1 MENILHVG
9 LDVGSTTVKII
20 VMDDNKNTI
29 YKDYQRHFSDTKNT
43 VCNVLENLLKMYPSN
58 SFTLAL
64 TGSGAMSAAKFL
76 GVDFIQEVVSCKRA
90 VEKYIPKTDVVIELG
105 GEDAKIIYFD
115 QSIEQRMNGT
125 CAGGTGAFLDQ
136 MASLLHTDTA
146 GLNELAKNYTTIY
159 PIASRCGVFAKTDIQ
174 PLINEG
180 AAKEDIAASIFQAVV
195 NQTISGLACG
205 RPIRGHVAFLGGPL
219 NYLSELRTRFIE
231 TLHLKDDEIIV
242 PEEAHLLVAKGA
254 ALDSFDTE
262 VITTT
267 QLEQKIENLR
277 NSHDNTSHPLDPLFK
292 TKDEYERFKE
302 RHNKAKVER
311 ANIENYSGDC
321 YLGIDAGSTTTK
333 IVLIDKDGKLL
344 YSLYGSN
351 EGNPLKSVMNML
363 KQLYK
368 VLPKKA
374 ILRYSGV
381 TGYGEKL
388 IQTALN
394 VDLNEIETIAHYT
407 AAKTF
412 EPDVTSIVDIG
423 GQDMK
428 YIRMKNGSIDNIMLN
443 EACSSGCGSFIET
456 FAKGLN
462 LDISEFVKEAINA
475 KRPVDLGSRCTVFMN
490 SKIKQAQKEGY
501 SVGDISSGL
510 SYSVIKNAIQ
520 KVMKVRDVETLGD
533 HIVVQGGTFYN
544 DAVLRAFELIVGKN
558 VIRPDIAGLMGAY
571 GMALLSKEQYEANLD
586 MEHVSTILRT
596 DDIDKLE
603 IKVTHTRCNR
613 CENHC
618 KLTINKFSNGQIHV
632 SGNRCEKGAGIVTK
646 SEPLPNLVQYKFER
660 IFNYKPLEEKDAPRG
675 TIGIPRVLNMYEDY
689 PFWFTFLT
697 SLGFRVILSEKST
710 RATYEK
716 GMESMPSES
725 VCYPAKLSHGHIE
738 SLLEQGIKTIFYPCM
753 PYSRKEYEK
762 ADNHYNCPIVISYS
776 EVLKNNVEG
785 LKNPEIKFINPFLPF
800 DKKNL
805 VKKVL
810 ELDEFKEYK
819 FTKSELNEAV
829 DKAEAEYQKC
839 KNDIR
844 QKGSETVKYIEE
856 HNLKGIV
863 LAGRPY
869 HVDPEINHGIDTLIT
884 SLGLCVLTEDSVS
897 DKTEAKRPL
906 RVVDQWVYHARL
918 YAAADFVGKHDN
930 LELVQLNSF
939 GCGVDAVTTDQ
950 VEEILSSYDKMY
962 TLIKIDEVNNLGAV
976 RIRIRSLL
984 ASMKKREKEKLEE
997 KADGDYGIKKK
1008 IFTKEMRDEYT
1019 ILMPQMAPIH
1029 FDLLESA
1036 VRSCGYKV
1044 ELLREC
1050 TQKTVETGLKYVNND
1065 ACYPSIL
1072 TTGQMIEALQSG
1084 KYDLN
1089 KTALIMSQT
1098 GGGCRATNYIGF
1110 IRKAL
1115 KDAGFSNI
1123 PVISFNIV
1131 GMEKMPGFKLTIPLL
1146 EKLLKTVIYGD
1157 LLQKM
1162 LTKNRAYEVNKGET
1176 QKLFDN
1182 WMEKCKKLLQ
1192 KSSNKEFKQ
1201 SIYDIVNDFEKI
1213 ELDTTTQKPRV
1224 GIVGEVLIKYHPF
1237 GNNYVANLLEQEGA
1251 EVILPDFMGFVKFM
1265 ATHKI
1270 TFNNLLNTNKTSS
1283 KLMKVAIKLIDLLE
1297 KDVKIALAKSK
1308 KGYLQPCDIWH
1319 LEDKVKD
1326 VLSIGNQTGEG
1337 WFLTAEMIEYIE
1349 NDIPNI
1355 VCVQP
1360 FACLPNHVV
1369 GKGVIKTIRSIYPD
1383 ANISPVD
1390 YDPGASETNQTNRIK
1405 LLMTVAKDNLKEKE
1419 KHIKALEMENAK
1431 TQTSENKS
1439 SLIKDINK

>member
-1 MENILHVG
+1 MNEILHVV
-9 LDVGSTTVKII
+9 LDVGSTTVKIV
-20 VMDDNKNTI
+20 VMDSNKNTI

-43 VCNVLENLLKMYPSN
+43 VCNVLENLLLKYPSN
-58 SFTLAL
+58 TYTLAL

-90 VEKYIPKTDVVIELG
+90 VEKYIPQTDVVIELG

-115 QSIEQRMNGT
+115 NSIEQRMNGT

-146 GLNELAKNYTTIY
+146 GLNELAKGYQTIY

-205 RPIRGHVAFLGGPL
+205 RPIRGNVAFLGGPL
-219 NYLSELRTRFIE
+219 SYLSELRKRFIE
-231 TLHLKDDEIIV
+231 TLQLKDEEIIV

-254 ALDSFDTE
+254 ALDSYHTE
-262 VITTT
+262 EITPNE
-267 QLEQKIENLR
+267 LEKKIENLKQ
-277 NSHDNTSHPLDPLFK
+277 SHDNTTHPLDPLFK
-292 TKDEYERFKE
+292 NDEEYKNFKE
-302 RHNKAKVER
+302 RHNKAKVNKTDLSTYE
-311 ANIENYSGDC
+311 GDC

-333 IVLIDKDGKLL
+333 LVLIDKDGNLL

-351 EGNPLKSVMNML
+351 EGNPLNSVTNML
-363 KQLYK
+363 KNLYK
-368 VLPKKA
+368 QLPEKA

-456 FAKGLN
+456 FAKSLN
-462 LDISEFVKEAINA
+462 IEISEFVKEAIKA

-520 KVMKVRDVETLGD
+520 KVMKVRDVSTLGD

-558 VIRPDIAGLMGAY
+558 VVRPDISGLMGAY

-586 MEHVSTILRT
+586 MEYKSKILKE
-596 DDIDKLE
+596 DELDKLE
-603 IKVTHTRCNR
+603 VKITHTHCNN

-618 KLTINKFSNGQIHV
+618 KLTINKFNNGAIHV
-632 SGNRCEKGAGIVTK
+632 TGNRCEKGAGVVSKTK
-646 SEPLPNLVQYKFER
+646 DLPNLVQYKYER
-660 IFNYKPLEEKDAPRG
+660 LFNYKPLEEKDAPRG
-675 TIGIPRVLNMYEDY
+675 VIGIPRVLNMYEDY

-710 RATYEK
+710 RKTYEK

-776 EVLKNNVEG
+776 EVLRNNVEG
-785 LKNPEIKFINPFLPF
+785 LKDEKIKFINPFLPF

-810 ELDEFKEYK
+810 ELDEFKEYN
-819 FTKSELNEAV
+819 FTKSELNEAAT
-829 DKAEAEYQKC
+829 KAEEEYQKC
-839 KNDIR
+839 KEDIR
-844 QKGSETVKYIEE
+844 KKGAETVKYIEE
-856 HNLKGIV
+856 NHLKGIV

-884 SLGLCVLTEDSVS
+884 SLGLCVLTEDSIS
-897 DKTEAKRPL
+897 DKTEVKRPI
-906 RVVDQWVYHARL
+906 RVVDQWVFHARL
-918 YAAADFVGKHDN
+918 YAAADFVGKHDS
-930 LELVQLNSF
+930 LELIQLNSF

-950 VEEILSSYDKMY
+950 VEEILSSYNKMY

-984 ASMKKREKEKLEE
+984 ASMNKREQEKLESSE
-997 KADGDYGIKKK
+997 NGDYEIHKK
-1008 IFTKEMRDEYT
+1008 IFTKDMRKDYT
-1019 ILMPQMAPIH
+1019 ILIPQMAPIQ
-1029 FDLLESA
+1029 FELLATA
-1036 VRSCGYKV
+1036 VKSSGYNV
-1044 ELLREC
+1044 ELLRNC

-1115 KDAGFSNI
+1115 KDAGFANV

-1131 GMEKMPGFKLTIPLL
+1131 GMEKMPGFKITVPLM

-1176 QKLFDN
+1176 QKLFDS
-1182 WMEKCKKLLQ
+1182 WMKKCKELLV
-1192 KSSNKEFKQ
+1192 KSNNKEFKQ

-1213 ELDTTTQKPRV
+1213 ELDTSIEKPKV

-1237 GNNYVANLLEQEGA
+1237 GNNFVADLLEKEGA

-1283 KLMKVAIKLIDLLE
+1283 KIMKAAIHLIDILE
-1297 KDVKIALAKSK
+1297 KDLKIALDSSK
-1308 KGYLQPCDIWH
+1308 KNYLPPCDIWH

-1349 NDIPNI
+1349 HDIPNI
-1355 VCVQP
+1355 ICVQP

-1369 GKGVIKTIRSIYPD
+1369 GKGVIKTIREKYPD

-1390 YDPGASETNQTNRIK
+1390 YDPGASETNQANRIK
-1405 LLMTVAKDNLKEKE
+1405 LLMTVAKDNLEN
-1419 KHIKALEMENAK
+1419 KHNRIRALENENLDN
-1431 TQTSENKS
+1431 TQNSTLKV
-1439 SLIKDINK
+1439 

>member
-1 MENILHVG
+1 MDEILHVG

-20 VMDDNKNTI
+20 VMDKNKNTI
-29 YKDYQRHFSDTKNT
+29 YKNYQRHFSDTKNT
-43 VCNVLENLLKMYPSN
+43 VCKVLEELLLKYPSN
-58 SFTLAL
+58 TFTLAL

-146 GLNELAKNYTTIY
+146 GLNELAKNYKTIY
-159 PIASRCGVFAKTDIQ
+159 PIASRCGVFAKTDVQ

-205 RPIRGHVAFLGGPL
+205 RPIRGNVAFLGGPL
-219 NYLSELRTRFIE
+219 NYLSELRVRFIE
-231 TLHLKDDEIIV
+231 TLNLKDDEIIV

-254 ALDSFDTE
+254 ALDSINSE
-262 VITTT
+262 VITPDE
-267 QLEQKIENLR
+267 LAKKIETLKQ
-277 NSHDNTSHPLDPLFK
+277 SHDNTTQPLEPLFK
-292 TKDEYERFKE
+292 NEEEYLKFKE
-302 RHNKAKVER
+302 RHDKDKVTKKDLKDFE
-311 ANIENYSGDC
+311 GDC
-321 YLGIDAGSTTTK
+321 FLGIDAGSTTTK
-333 IVLIDKDGKLL
+333 LVLIDNEGNLL

-363 KQLYK
+363 KKMYEE
-368 VLPKKA
+368 LPEKA
-374 ILRYSGV
+374 ILRFSGV

-407 AAKTF
+407 AAKQF
-412 EPDVTSIVDIG
+412 QPKVTSIVDIG

-456 FAKGLN
+456 FAKSLN
-462 LDISEFVKEAINA
+462 IEISNFVKEAIKA
-475 KRPVDLGSRCTVFMN
+475 KTPVDLGSRCTVFMN

-558 VIRPDIAGLMGAY
+558 VVRPDISGLMGAY
-571 GMALLSKEQYEANLD
+571 GMALLSKEQYESNLD
-586 MEHVSTILRT
+586 MEYRSTILKT
-596 DDIDKLE
+596 DELDKLE
-603 IKVTHTRCNR
+603 IKVTHTRCNN

-632 SGNRCEKGAGIVTK
+632 SGNRCEKGAGIITK
-646 SEPLPNLVQYKFER
+646 SKELPNLIQYKYQRLFD
-660 IFNYKPLEEKDAPRG
+660 YKPLDEKDSPRG

-697 SLGFRVILSEKST
+697 NLGFRVIISEKTT
-710 RATYEK
+710 RKTYEK

-738 SLLEQGIKTIFYPCM
+738 SLIEQGIKTIFYPCI

-776 EVLKNNVEG
+776 EVLKNNVEN

-800 DKKNL
+800 ERKNL

-810 ELDEFKEYK
+810 ELDEFKEYN
-819 FTKSELNEAV
+819 FTKAELNEAV
-829 DKAEAEYQKC
+829 KKAEEEYQKC

-844 QKGSETVKYIEE
+844 TKGAETVKYIEE
-856 HNLKGIV
+856 NNLKGIV

-897 DKTEAKRPL
+897 DKTEAKRPI

-918 YAAADFVGKHDN
+918 YAAADFVGKHEC

-950 VEEILSSYDKMY
+950 VEEILSSFNKMY

-976 RIRIRSLL
+976 RIRIRSLI
-984 ASMKKREKEKLEE
+984 ASMKKREQEKLEE
-997 KADGDYGIKKK
+997 ADGDYGVKKK
-1008 IFTKEMRDEYT
+1008 IFTKDMRKDYT

-1029 FDLLESA
+1029 FELLEAA
-1036 VRSCGYKV
+1036 VQASGYHV

-1072 TTGQMIEALQSG
+1072 TTGQFVEALQSG
-1084 KYDLN
+1084 KYDVN
-1089 KTALIMSQT
+1089 KTAIIMSQT

-1115 KDAGFSNI
+1115 KDAGFSQV

-1131 GMEKMPGFKLTIPLL
+1131 GMEKMPGFKLTIPMA
-1146 EKLLKTVIYGD
+1146 ERLLKMVVYGD
-1157 LLQKM
+1157 LLQKV
-1162 LTKNRAYEVNKGET
+1162 LTKNRAYEINKGET
-1176 QKLFDN
+1176 QKLFEKWLD
-1182 WMEKCKKLLQ
+1182 KCKQLLK
-1192 KSSNKEFKQ
+1192 KSTNKEFKQ

-1213 ELDTTTQKPRV
+1213 ELDTSIKKPKV

-1237 GNNYVANLLEQEGA
+1237 GNNYVANVLEKEGA
-1251 EVILPDFMGFVKFM
+1251 EVVLPDFMGFVKFM
-1265 ATHKI
+1265 CTHKV
-1270 TFNNLLNTNKTSS
+1270 TFNSLLNINKTSS
-1283 KLMKVAIKLIDLLE
+1283 KIMKTAIKLIDILE
-1297 KDVKIALAKSK
+1297 KDVKIALANSK
-1308 KGYLQPCDIWH
+1308 KDYLQPCDIWH
-1319 LEDKVKD
+1319 LEGKVKD

-1355 VCVQP
+1355 ICVQP

-1369 GKGVIKTIRSIYPD
+1369 GKGVIKTIRSKYPS

-1390 YDPGASETNQTNRIK
+1390 YDPGASEANQTNRIK
-1405 LLMTVAKDNLKEKE
+1405 LLMTVAKDNLKVLENEKKRINEENVSNREKE
-1419 KHIKALEMENAK
+1419 L
-1431 TQTSENKS
+1431 SKS
-1439 SLIKDINK
+1439 SLNY